1 MYKIS
6 CPLSVHLF
14 PKSPQYLL
22 SEVRNLILVAGLRLL
37 KVYNIQETLPRL
49 TWPPSLLSI
58 ELPRS
63 LNPQY
68 GTMTERCLST
78 TCLED

>member
-6 CPLSVHLF
+6 CPLYVSLF

-37 KVYNIQETLPRL
+37 KVYNMQ
-49 TWPPSLLSI
+49 
-58 ELPRS
+58 
-63 LNPQY
+63 
-68 GTMTERCLST
+68 
-78 TCLED
+78 